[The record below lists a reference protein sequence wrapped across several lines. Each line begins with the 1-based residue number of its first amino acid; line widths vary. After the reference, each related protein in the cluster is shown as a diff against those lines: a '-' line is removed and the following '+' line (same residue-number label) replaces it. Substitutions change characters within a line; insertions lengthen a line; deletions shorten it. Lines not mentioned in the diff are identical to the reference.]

1 MSAQANFW
9 SSTDVVSQ
17 LLSEIPTNTKT
28 KSKFPNYASAE
39 AKYNPIVSHIQDYG
53 NVHFIFPFKYLIL
66 AISVLLTLVKIN
78 VKKFNIES
86 YSKGDMIRKHC
97 CYKGQLRPTKD

>member
-53 NVHFIFPFKYLIL
+53 NVHFIFPFKYLII
-66 AISVLLTLVKIN
+66 AISVLLTLVWIN

-97 CYKGQLRPTKD
+97 CYINKT

>member
-39 AKYNPIVSHIQDYG
+39 AKNYLIVSHIQDYG
-53 NVHFIFPFKYLIL
+53 NVLSIFPLNYFIL
-66 AISVLLTLVKIN
+66 AH
-78 VKKFNIES
+78 FQF
-86 YSKGDMIRKHC
+86 C
-97 CYKGQLRPTKD
+97 

>member
-28 KSKFPNYASAE
+28 KSKFPNYASTE

-97 CYKGQLRPTKD
+97 CYINKT